1 LKWDGFQPQLL
12 RLHLM
17 SETNL
22 EVIEI
27 FPTVVYKASFPE
39 HIDSVRE
46 AAIDAIV
53 NEEPSNDLYPVVMTS
68 DITYDERVYE
78 FAKVVIQNA
87 YNILT
92 TQGYDMAGKQ
102 TVFESMWMQEH
113 HKYSGMEQHV
123 HNNGVY
129 LIGFYFLDT
138 PEGSSRLQLHD
149 PRSGKIQTDIKSD
162 ASTEYTSPL
171 VGLEAK
177 PGDLIIT
184 NAWLPHSFTRHSSD
198 EPLRFVHINIAVKDA
213 PEQACN
219 LPTVI

>member
-1 LKWDGFQPQLL
+1 
-12 RLHLM
+12 M

-46 AAIDAIV
+46 ASIDAIV
-53 NEEPSNDLYPVVMTS
+53 NQEPSNELYPVVMTS

-92 TQGYDMAGKQ
+92 NQGYDMSGKQ

-113 HKYSGMEQHV
+113 HKYSGMEQHI

-129 LIGFYFLDT
+129 LVGFYFLDV
-138 PEGSSRLQLHD
+138 PEDSSSLRLHD
-149 PRSGKIQTDIKSD
+149 PRSGKTQTDIKSEGD
-162 ASTEYTSPL
+162 TAFTSPFAGIL
-171 VGLEAK
+171 VN

-184 NAWLPHSFTRHSSD
+184 NAWLPHSFTRHGND
-198 EPLRFVHINIAVKDA
+198 KPLRFVHINMSVIDA
-213 PEQACN
+213 PKKECN
-219 LPTVI
+219 LPEII